1 MNAPDTNEQVSAL
14 VDGELR
20 GPARSRVVDALYGS
34 PELRCAWARF
44 HLIGDAVRK
53 VGPVPGAGT
62 IAGNVNAALAAEPV
76 VPFRPR
82 PRRPWL
88 APLPGLAF
96 AAAVAAVVVLVV
108 SGLDDGGARPPP
120 VVGAVP
126 GGVAAAGAPPA
137 VLDLAVPDPAVPAPA
152 VPRPASAA
160 APPAGSEAA
169 RRRWSGAPDAEARL
183 NVYLVNHNESAGDG
197 VRGVLPYVRIVGYQP
212 AAGDHR

>member
-1 MNAPDTNEQVSAL
+1 MNAPDTNEQVSAF

-20 GPARSRVVDALYGS
+20 GPARARVVDALYGS

-53 VGPVPGAGT
+53 IGPVPGAGS
-62 IAGNVNAALAAEPV
+62 IAGNVNAALSAEPV
-76 VPFRPR
+76 APFKPR

-96 AAAVAAVVVLVV
+96 AAAIAAVAVLVIH
-108 SGLDDGGARPPP
+108 GLDDGGARPPP
-120 VVGAVP
+120 IAGAVP
-126 GGVAAAGAPPA
+126 RGVAAAGAPPA
-137 VLDLAVPDPAVPAPA
+137 VPDPAVS
-152 VPRPASAA
+152 RIASAA

-169 RRRWSGAPDAEARL
+169 RRRWSDVAPDAEARL
-183 NVYLVNHNESAGDG
+183 NVYLVNHNEYAGNG

-212 AAGDHR
+212 AAGDYR